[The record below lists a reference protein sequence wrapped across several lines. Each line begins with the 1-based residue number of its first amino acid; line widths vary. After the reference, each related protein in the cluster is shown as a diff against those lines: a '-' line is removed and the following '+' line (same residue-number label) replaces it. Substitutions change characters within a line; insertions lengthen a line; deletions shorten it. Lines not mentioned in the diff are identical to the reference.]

1 MIKPTANSERYYG
14 SEEPFFL
21 ARSGYFTPHR
31 RIAVIPGISE
41 GEYNQILALRS
52 DGRIF
57 RRDWH
62 TATTLGSKSKR
73 FPTHDRTRTPN
84 HRHCLDQ
91 SALGPNVGLSES
103 YLSSRD
109 EGSHQN
115 IMNTKTD
122 KPFILELDPQILI
135 L

>member
-57 RRDWH
+57 CRDWAH
-62 TATTLGSKSKR
+62 RNDPWFEVEKV
-73 FPTHDRTRTPN
+73 PN
-84 HRHCLDQ
+84 
-91 SALGPNVGLSES
+91 
-103 YLSSRD
+103 
-109 EGSHQN
+109 
-115 IMNTKTD
+115 T
-122 KPFILELDPQILI
+122 
-135 L
+135 